1 MNKEFFNSKIISDK
15 ILSFFKNITLYLSTS
30 EEQLLNN
37 FIRSKIR
44 IIYKYISKKIKINE
58 KYQLLFKQIGGKEK
72 INFLEINNN
81 RNRKN
86 NIIQISTFFNNLLKS
101 FSDGKNIK
109 FIYNE
114 SNNKNKII
122 YIYFKI
128 LVNIYENNDTNQNNN
143 IRELKN
149 LKKDFY
155 NNFFII
161 KLEELDINKI
171 INIFDKITDNNS
183 ISIYLKI
190 MSEIFKRKIIKDNYI
205 NKKIYFII
213 IIFGLFSIEKSL
225 KYTEKY
231 DFLFNLFLFILQLSN
246 IIL

>member
-1 MNKEFFNSKIISDK
+1 MNKEFLNSKVISDK
-15 ILSFFKNITLYLSTS
+15 ILSFFKNITLYLSAS

-72 INFLEINNN
+72 INFLEINDN
-81 RNRKN
+81 RNREY
-86 NIIQISTFFNNLLKS
+86 NIIGISNFFNNLFKIY
-101 FSDGKNIK
+101 SDGKNIK

-149 LKKDFY
+149 LQKDFY

-171 INIFDKITDNNS
+171 INIFDKITDSNS
-183 ISIYLKI
+183 VSIYLKI
-190 MSEIFKRKIIKDNYI
+190 MSEIFKRKIVKDIHI

-225 KYTEKY
+225 KYT
-231 DFLFNLFLFILQLSN
+231 
-246 IIL
+246 

>member
-72 INFLEINNN
+72 INFLEINDN
-81 RNRKN
+81 RNKEN

-122 YIYFKI
+122 YIYFKGF
-128 LVNIYENNDTNQNNN
+128 NI
-143 IRELKN
+143 
-149 LKKDFY
+149 
-155 NNFFII
+155 
-161 KLEELDINKI
+161 
-171 INIFDKITDNNS
+171 
-183 ISIYLKI
+183 
-190 MSEIFKRKIIKDNYI
+190 
-205 NKKIYFII
+205 
-213 IIFGLFSIEKSL
+213 
-225 KYTEKY
+225 
-231 DFLFNLFLFILQLSN
+231 
-246 IIL
+246 

>member
-1 MNKEFFNSKIISDK
+1 MNKEFLNSKVISDK
-15 ILSFFKNITLYLSTS
+15 ILSFFKNITLYLSAS

-58 KYQLLFKQIGGKEK
+58 KYKLLFKQIGGKEK
-72 INFLEINNN
+72 INFLEINDN
-81 RNRKN
+81 RNREY
-86 NIIQISTFFNNLLKS
+86 NIIQISNFFNNLFKNYS
-101 FSDGKNIK
+101 EGKNIK

-114 SNNKNKII
+114 SNNKNKVI

-149 LKKDFY
+149 LQKDFY

-171 INIFDKITDNNS
+171 INIFDKITDSNS
-183 ISIYLKI
+183 VSIYLKI
-190 MSEIFKRKIIKDNYI
+190 MSEIFKRKIVKDIHI

-246 IIL
+246 KVL